1 MDPAWRQHLEALN
14 RFNAWED
21 AQLRGL
27 REDYASALA
36 WMAEAWDL
44 ARRLNPE
51 GWTSAGAGDEH
62 AEQLIRIHKALER
75 ARLNP

>member
-1 MDPAWRQHLEALN
+1 MDPAWREHVEALK

-27 REDYASALA
+27 REDYSDALA

-44 ARRLNPE
+44 ARRMNPA
-51 GWTSAGAGDEH
+51 GWGPAATRDEH
-62 AEQLIRIHKALER
+62 AEHLVRLQNALAK
-75 ARLNP
+75 ARLSP